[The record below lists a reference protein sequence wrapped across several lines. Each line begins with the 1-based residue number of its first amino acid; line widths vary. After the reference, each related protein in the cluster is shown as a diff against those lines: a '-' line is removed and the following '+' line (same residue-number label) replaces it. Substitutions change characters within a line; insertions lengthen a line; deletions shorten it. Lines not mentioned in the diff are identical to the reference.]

1 MANYY
6 NAQIG
11 VVDASGTVNVI
22 YPITKAANVDYSAT
36 INGTAV
42 TTVNAALEK
51 LKTIKAFAYNDLV
64 NLAANT
70 APTSTS
76 TTAAPTANALTNAYN
91 YLNSNKS
98 PNSHAS
104 TATTYGAGTE
114 TNYGHV
120 KLSDEYL
127 NPSNK
132 NKAAYSIGASSY
144 AVRKVYSLLDSKIQ
158 YHKNYSFDSVT
169 IGANTATEITISA
182 SFVTQWTGAYC
193 SFYNG
198 STLQPYIIFI
208 QQTYSSDTTTKIFVF
223 NAFPFNVTINKVQL
237 NYTTA

>member
-91 YLNSNKS
+91 YLNSNKQAKGS
-98 PNSHAS
+98 YASSSHTHDEYIWYRRQAFFKLSSDITVAS
-104 TATTYGAGTE
+104 FGSINTYVTSTVSTFGSYYGIYASKTHYFPQLSGIGTLGDVSDARKTVTIISNISRYDTE
-114 TNYGHV
+114 T
-120 KLSDEYL
+120 
-127 NPSNK
+127 
-132 NKAAYSIGASSY
+132 
-144 AVRKVYSLLDSKIQ
+144 KVSASLLIINLTSSSQ
-158 YHKNYSFDSVT
+158 S
-169 IGANTATEITISA
+169 ISA
-182 SFVTQWTGAYC
+182 SKTFSAEFLYRTE
-193 SFYNG
+193 
-198 STLQPYIIFI
+198 I
-208 QQTYSSDTTTKIFVF
+208 D
-223 NAFPFNVTINKVQL
+223 
-237 NYTTA
+237 

>member
-1 MANYY
+1 MATNYY

-11 VVDASGTVNVI
+11 VVDASGNVNVI
-22 YPITKAANVDYSAT
+22 YPITKASNVDVTSKVYGSGSAT
-36 INGTAV
+36 TVLQTALDNIV
-42 TTVNAALEK
+42 TALGSK
-51 LKTIKAFAYNDLV
+51 
-64 NLAANT
+64 
-70 APTSTS
+70 APTS
-76 TTAAPTANALTNAYN
+76 
-91 YLNSNKS
+91 
-98 PNSHAS
+98 HAS
-104 TATTYGAGTE
+104 AETTYGAGTE

-127 NPSNK
+127 NASNY

-144 AVRKVYSLLDSKIQ
+144 AVRKVYSEFNSKHQ

-169 IGANTATEITISA
+169 IGAKTATEITISG

-198 STLQPYIIFI
+198 STEQPYIIFI
-208 QQTYSSDTTTKIFVF
+208 HETYASPSTTKIFVF
-223 NAFPFNVTINKVQL
+223 NAFSASVTINKVTL